1 MAMTYALET
10 EAFIG
15 LRERL
20 EADRNTLETRL
31 AAQEQRDYELT
42 ATHGHGETEMAARD
56 GQRTI
61 DAALK
66 ADAIAA
72 LDAVD
77 GALERFDSGTYGR
90 CVSCGQAIPK
100 ERLLVIPE
108 AARCVGCQQRAQQD
122 R

>member
-1 MAMTYALET
+1 
-10 EAFIG
+10 
-15 LRERL
+15 
-20 EADRNTLETRL
+20 
-31 AAQEQRDYELT
+31 
-42 ATHGHGETEMAARD
+42 MAARD

-72 LDAVD
+72 LDAVN
-77 GALERFDSGTYGR
+77 GALERLDSGTYGE
-90 CVSCGQAIPK
+90 CLSCGQAIPN
-100 ERLLVIPE
+100 ERLLIIPE